1 MLLRLY
7 LLAGL
12 VAHKVVW
19 EALKRQG
26 TGGAARRA
34 PSGLAR
40 VLKLVKTG
48 ILLGLVVQ
56 LLSPEVLPILA
67 QARLLRVVGVATYT
81 LGLAVAILG
90 RAQLGS
96 SWSDIEAPQVLRNH
110 GIVSHGVYRYIRH
123 PIYVGDL
130 LLILGFELALNSW
143 CVLGVMLLAPFVL
156 QRALRE
162 ERMLSAALPA
172 YNEYCTR
179 TKRFVPF
186 LV

>member
-7 LLAGL
+7 LFGGL

-19 EALKRQG
+19 EALKRRG
-26 TGGAARRA
+26 TAGAERRA
-34 PSGLAR
+34 PAALAR

-48 ILLGLVVQ
+48 LLLGLVVQ
-56 LLSPEVLPILA
+56 VLSPEILPIVA
-67 QARLLRVVGVATYT
+67 HARFLRVVGVATYT

-96 SWSDIEAPQVLRNH
+96 SWSDIETPQVLRNH
-110 GIVSHGVYRYIRH
+110 GVVSDGIYRYIRH
-123 PIYVGDL
+123 PIYIGDL

-162 ERMLSAALPA
+162 ERMLSSALPA
-172 YNEYCTR
+172 YEEYCAR

-186 LV
+186 VV